1 MTSASQLLGAAA
13 ILLGFTG
20 TWMAARR
27 PAGWLVN
34 LLSAALWIPPML
46 MGHQYAALTNAA
58 ISMIICARNY
68 TIHLTHATGAG
79 AIPPQHAPCVKAGG
93 DCMSRLTAGAARD
106 RNESRP

>member
-1 MTSASQLLGAAA
+1 MTSANQLLGAAA

-20 TWMAARR
+20 TWLAARR

-58 ISMIICARNY
+58 ISMVICARNY
-68 TIHLTHATGAG
+68 TIHLTHATEAD
-79 AIPPQHAPCVKAGG
+79 ATPPQHDPCLKAGG
-93 DCMSRLTAGAARD
+93 DSASRVAAGVTRE
-106 RNESRP
+106 RKEFRP